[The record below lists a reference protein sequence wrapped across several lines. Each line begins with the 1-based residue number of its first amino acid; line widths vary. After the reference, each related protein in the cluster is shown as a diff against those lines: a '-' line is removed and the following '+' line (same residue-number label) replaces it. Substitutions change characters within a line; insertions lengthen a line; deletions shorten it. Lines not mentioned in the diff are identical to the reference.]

1 MRAVQ
6 YRRFGPP
13 DVLEVVD
20 IPGPPTRSVRSP
32 SVRVAVAACALNPK
46 DVLIRKGKMTWLTG
60 RKMPRIPGYD
70 FAGTLLDPVP
80 ESDAHA
86 ALAAGT
92 RVFGMV
98 QHHSGG
104 ACAEVVSVPPDELA
118 PLPTGPEGPLSF
130 VEAAS
135 LPLAGLTALQGLR
148 DELAAQPGET
158 VLLNGASGGVGTLAV
173 QIARALGL
181 RVVAVC
187 SARNHDRVRAL
198 GAERLIDYQTADPAA
213 ERGLDHVFDIY
224 GTLPWPRARPMLR
237 AGGRFCTTIP
247 RAAAVARG
255 ALHRVGLHRA
265 GLVVV
270 QSRRADLEQLASF
283 VHTGALQP
291 VVDRVLPL
299 ADSIEAH
306 TYLETR
312 RARGK
317 VVLTV

>member
-104 ACAEVVSVPPDELA
+104 PVPKSSPFLR
-118 PLPTGPEGPLSF
+118 TS
-130 VEAAS
+130 S
-135 LPLAGLTALQGLR
+135 LRCP
-148 DELAAQPGET
+148 
-158 VLLNGASGGVGTLAV
+158 
-173 QIARALGL
+173 
-181 RVVAVC
+181 
-187 SARNHDRVRAL
+187 
-198 GAERLIDYQTADPAA
+198 
-213 ERGLDHVFDIY
+213 RG
-224 GTLPWPRARPMLR
+224 PRARCPS
-237 AGGRFCTTIP
+237 
-247 RAAAVARG
+247 
-255 ALHRVGLHRA
+255 
-265 GLVVV
+265 
-270 QSRRADLEQLASF
+270 SRPPAYPSPA
-283 VHTGALQP
+283 
-291 VVDRVLPL
+291 
-299 ADSIEAH
+299 
-306 TYLETR
+306 
-312 RARGK
+312 
-317 VVLTV
+317 